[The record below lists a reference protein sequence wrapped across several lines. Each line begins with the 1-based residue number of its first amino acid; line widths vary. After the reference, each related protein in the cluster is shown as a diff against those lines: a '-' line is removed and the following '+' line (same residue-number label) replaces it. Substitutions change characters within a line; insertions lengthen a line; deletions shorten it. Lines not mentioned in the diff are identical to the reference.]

1 MKTTTI
7 PFGYRLTIMSWE
19 NDGDNHANK
28 TISGLGS
35 EMAHFYV
42 GLAQL
47 CEEGWGNMYEPSE
60 PERGEFNA
68 ACVKMV
74 REKLEAFKLPVHWKD
89 FDDEKIKDMCND
101 AKDTLGLVSCDYFT
115 RVTQSILVEYLP
127 NTIVLQDVTDEFL
140 AAP

>member
-7 PFGYRLTIMSWE
+7 SFGYRLTIMSWE
-19 NDGDNHANK
+19 NDGDNYVNK
-28 TISGLGS
+28 TTSGLGS

-47 CEEGWGNMYEPSE
+47 CTIGWGNMYQPNEQ
-60 PERGEFNA
+60 ERCAFNA

-89 FDDEKIKDMCND
+89 FDDKKIQDICDD
-101 AKDTLGLVSCDYFT
+101 AKHVLGLVSCDYFT

-127 NTIVLQDVTDEFL
+127 NTIVLQNVTDEFL